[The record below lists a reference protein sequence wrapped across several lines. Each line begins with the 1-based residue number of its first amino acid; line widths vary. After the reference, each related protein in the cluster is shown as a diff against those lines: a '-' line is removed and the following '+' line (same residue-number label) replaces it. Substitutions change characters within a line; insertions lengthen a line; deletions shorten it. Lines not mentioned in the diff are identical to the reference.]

1 MCVVGDL
8 AEVVVKHAP
17 FHTAAADGGLLISE
31 FANEEHAAEFVQAL
45 EKLCEYCKEGIG

>member
-17 FHTAAADGGLLISE
+17 FQTAVADGGLLVSE
-31 FANEEHAAEFVQAL
+31 FANEEHATEFVQAL
-45 EKLCEYCKEGIG
+45 EKLCEHCKKETG

>member
-1 MCVVGDL
+1 MCAVGDL

-17 FHTAAADGGLLISE
+17 FQTAVADGGLLVSE

-45 EKLCEYCKEGIG
+45 EKLCEHCKKEPG